1 MAEVQKVRAVARGVQ
16 MTPRK
21 VGLIASLVRGRTVAD
36 ALVILEHTPKRAAG
50 PVVKVI
56 ASAQANATN
65 NHGLDGKTL
74 VIDSLQVSP
83 GPRLK
88 RFRAGARGMAK
99 PYQKRTS
106 HINVVVTGDVKVRKT
121 RAAATA
127 EAAPKETIKTA
138 DAKPATTRSK
148 RQVKEQK

>member
-1 MAEVQKVRAVARGVQ
+1 MADSNTFTVRAIARGVQ

-21 VGLIASLVRGRTVAD
+21 LGLVASLVRGRTVAD
-36 ALVILEHTPKRAAG
+36 ALVILDHTPKRAAE

-56 ASAQANATN
+56 KSAQANATN
-65 NHGLDGKTL
+65 NHNLDTKTL

-88 RFRAGARGMAK
+88 RFRAGARGQAK

-106 HINVVVTGDVKVRKT
+106 HINVVVAGAEKVRKAAT
-121 RAAATA
+121 KPAAATA
-127 EAAPKETIKTA
+127 ETKKAPAKASAKKE
-138 DAKPATTRSK
+138 SK
-148 RQVKEQK
+148 

>member
-1 MAEVQKVRAVARGVQ
+1 MTETKLFTVRAVARGVQ

-21 VGLIASLVRGRTVAD
+21 LGLVASLVRGRTVAD
-36 ALVILEHTPKRAAG
+36 ALVILQHTPKRAAE

-56 ASAQANATN
+56 SSASANATN
-65 NHGLDGKTL
+65 NHNLDGKTL

-88 RFRAGARGMAK
+88 RFRAGARGVAK

-106 HINVVVTGDVKVRKT
+106 HINVVVAGSEKIRKV
-121 RAAATA
+121 AAKPTETA
-127 EAAPKETIKTA
+127 ETKKTP
-138 DAKPATTRSK
+138 AKAS
-148 RQVKEQK
+148 VMKEQK